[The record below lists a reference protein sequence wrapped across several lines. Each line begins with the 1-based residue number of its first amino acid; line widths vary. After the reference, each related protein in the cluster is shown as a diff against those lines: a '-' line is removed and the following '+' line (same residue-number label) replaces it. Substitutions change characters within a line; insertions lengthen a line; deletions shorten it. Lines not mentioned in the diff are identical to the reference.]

1 MTTDRCVQP
10 TPYRPSKLRQDI
22 YFAIQKN
29 DIQLLVDTVKRIRS
43 LGNKVNDPPFRQEGT
58 GITPLCYAIQ
68 QQRDEVRFLYLTYH
82 KVRYVISDQSRGTSR
97 KVISDQFWLRV
108 RYFA

>member
-1 MTTDRCVQP
+1 MTTDRCVQS

-58 GITPLCYAIQ
+58 GITPLCYAIE
-68 QQRDEVRFLYLTYH
+68 QQRDEVR
-82 KVRYVISDQSRGTSR
+82 YVMSNQSQGTLCTCDQS
-97 KVISDQFWLRV
+97 
-108 RYFA
+108 